1 MKKLTIS
8 VLIPTWKRPNKIRI
22 CLQHMMRQV
31 VSADEIIVI
40 MRKEDSEGVRVVSEF
55 FSLIPALKVVYVE
68 TPGVVNAEN
77 AGISVARGDIIA
89 FIDDDGYAPETW
101 VKQILDFFYNNED
114 AAGYG
119 GSDIIKS
126 EPWTYYDTE
135 VSVVGKL
142 CYFGKVI
149 GNHHRKALGTL
160 RKVDVLKGVN
170 MSFKKS
176 YITKLDTKL
185 SGVDGNLGNGSQWEL
200 DLCLYVKA
208 SGGDIYFDPTLVVV
222 HDSDH
227 STHIKDIA
235 AMNNAHNLS
244 YVFSK
249 HIKGFRYLVVV
260 LYSLLIGNEQ
270 LPGLLKLIFDLMKS
284 KTMSPFHFYKFK
296 MRGFFQGMRTYWEC

>member
-22 CLQHMMRQV
+22 CLEHMMRQV
-31 VSADEIIVI
+31 VCADEIIVI
-40 MRKEDSEGVRVVSEF
+40 MRKEDSEGVRVVNEF
-55 FSLIPALKVVYVE
+55 FSLLPTLKVVYVDS
-68 TPGVVNAEN
+68 PGVVNAEN
-77 AGISVARGDIIA
+77 AGLGVASGDIIA

-101 VKQILDFFYNNED
+101 VKQILDFFNNNEE

-135 VSVVGKL
+135 VFEVGRL
-142 CYFGKVI
+142 SYFGKVI
-149 GNHHRKALGTL
+149 GNHHRKALGNL
-160 RKVDVLKGVN
+160 RQVDVLKGVN
-170 MSFKKS
+170 MSFRKS

-185 SGVDGNLGNGSQWEL
+185 SGIDGNLGNGSQWEL

-208 SGGDIYFDPTLVVV
+208 MGGDIYFDPNLIVV

-227 STHIKDIA
+227 SAHVKDIS

-249 HIKGFRYLVVV
+249 HIKGIRYLVVV
-260 LYSLLIGNEQ
+260 FYSLLIGNEQ
-270 LPGLLKLIFDLMKS
+270 LPGLLKMIFDLWKS
-284 KTMSPFHFYKFK
+284 KTLSPFHFYKFK
-296 MRGFFQGMRTYWEC
+296 LRGFFQGIKTYWEN